1 MSNLALAEKI
11 ENVLINGDLKN
22 LSPEERILYY
32 NKVCVSVGLNSVTRP
47 LEFITLNGKL
57 VLYARKDAT
66 DQLRKIHNV
75 SIDSIKTEQVGDL
88 FVVTAMASIKDRKDS
103 ATGILN
109 IANLKGEALANALMK
124 AETKAKRRVTLSI
137 CGLGILDETEVEDAD
152 KNFNFNVVEEA
163 AKRFEEPI
171 PLPKV
176 EESERQGFVAVKT
189 NYTDRESRD
198 RVTSLGF
205 AWDKQRKVWI
215 KAIEDGLIEQVELA
229 GLNYELLKE

>member
-22 LSPEERILYY
+22 LSAEERILYY
-32 NKVCVSVGLNSVTRP
+32 NKVCTSVGLNSVTRP
-47 LEFITLNGKL
+47 LEFITLNGRL

-75 SIDSIKTEQVGDL
+75 SIDTIKTEQMNDL
-88 FVVTAMASIKDRKDS
+88 FIVTATASIGERKDS

-137 CGLGILDETEVEDAD
+137 CGLGLLDETEVEDANKD
-152 KNFNFNVVEEA
+152 FNYSVVQDA

-171 PLPKV
+171 PLPEV
-176 EESERQGFVAVKT
+176 ETNPQQGIVAVKT
-189 NYTDRESRD
+189 NYTDREARD

-205 AWDKQRKVWI
+205 SWDKNRKVWV
-215 KAIEDGLIEQVELA
+215 KPNEAGLVDELKQA
-229 GLNYELLKE
+229 GLNFEILNE